1 MIVITEQEKEYMIA
15 KAKQEARFKTLLT
28 IQGELYIKARNID
41 MLLDSKESMNIYFA
55 SSGNKFIKMNLLRNT
70 LKAKAR
76 TYYNASGHYYE
87 QAFKEQKEW
96 EMNHK
101 VEELF

>member
-1 MIVITEQEKEYMIA
+1 MITITEQEKAYMID

-28 IQGELYIKARNID
+28 IQGELYVKASHID
-41 MLLDSKESMNIYFA
+41 MLLDSKEAMNIYYA
-55 SSGNKFIKMNLLRNT
+55 LSGDKFIKINLLRNT
-70 LKAKAR
+70 LRIKAR
-76 TYYNASGHYYE
+76 AYYNASGHYYE

-96 EMNHK
+96 EKNHK